1 MSNKFTAHIGLDTQ
15 DASKNIA
22 TLSGHIEGLSKGL
35 EELNKVITSSKGNLE
50 SVAKSLGE
58 INKASVES
66 AKAAKELAKAQLE
79 ESKASVNNAKAKKE
93 EAEASI
99 KSAKAKNLEADA
111 ALKNTKVATEEAKQ
125 VLAAE
130 QAKSAAART
139 AEINARNTAKANRE
153 AATEARQVSAAQ
165 ITAAKS
171 TNELGFSLASH
182 RYLMYDV
189 GATYR
194 SMSIALLALPAASS
208 AAAMSFEKDFAQV
221 IRTTGLADESA
232 RRYHRELKNMS
243 SQLPITFSELAE
255 ISKIGGQMG
264 IAEKQL
270 SDFTETVAKF
280 VRTSEGVDND
290 RAANAFGRLNNLF
303 NQKADGTLA
312 DEMFFR
318 RIGSA
323 ISYTADN
330 AVTSEKQIIE
340 MLRNVGAS
348 AKAVGLD
355 IKETIAISSA
365 LSSVGVQPYLA
376 SGFTVRFFGN
386 FTSAAAEG
394 GKKAEDFARALRM
407 TNDEFQNAVRND
419 PHAILRRVAEEM
431 RGLDSVAQN
440 KFLARLG
447 IDGVQDPKVLNAL
460 SGNLHVLDQAM
471 QDVNSAYGQAS
482 YLDESSYG
490 IFNTTTAQI
499 QKLIQSFMSLGETI
513 SRNNLPI
520 FGDLINTVSKTV
532 NLIDRLI
539 DSNGATR
546 FFAGLVSAVMG
557 GIGALFAFRAAT
569 SFVNASLVMFQDA
582 ARKGAMGTRTFG
594 TTTEQLAKSIMYSKG
609 ATDAQVQSALANK
622 SAMAQLT
629 TAINSQRASLQGAT
643 AARKSDIGAMAASTA
658 AVQSAAGSAN
668 TLATATNASAAA
680 QTGFRGAIASTT
692 SGVKSFGGF
701 VGRAASSLV
710 GLINPAA
717 AITTAVIGLGMA
729 FVSARSDSEQFNADL
744 YSLAKNADSTKESI
758 EGLANSLG
766 NKDVGFFEAL
776 FDSIGGSGGFTTLGK
791 SMLEVYNTAGITT
804 AEYQKHV
811 ELGEKG
817 LKNLQEQLKVELERL
832 KAARMGS
839 AYLRRDTESKSYQE
853 EIAQIEALEKA
864 IKSLDEQIDKAER
877 DKLIDDDIKQ
887 NTDEAADGIDGVAD
901 SFEGATDAAGDFDKA
916 VKDAL
921 DTVFGFINAEA
932 GMNSALEKF
941 GEGLHNSVD
950 MTTATAEGIQNI
962 QNFQQVV
969 SNVMTKLRA
978 DLQEGTYSSADE
990 ARQAYTQMF
999 TELEQFMNSSG
1010 VDPTQAAEMTAMAVE
1025 AMENVL
1031 SNSELTAH
1039 LTVDSEG
1046 AQQEVLDVMDWVSS
1060 VTETYPFEIILDA
1073 NGQPASEN
1081 TAATINW
1088 IAEVMGLTPEA
1099 VLDAVDGTATEN
1111 TTAIAQF
1118 IFDILQQDYTAYVN
1132 ANTAAGKT
1140 NVMNFADWAHGELR
1154 KLNSGIA
1161 STGSEL
1167 NNLIDT
1173 AAANLEQF
1181 GLYDLQ
1187 SSKFRHTPNYV
1198 ERVSAA
1204 PTDVDVR
1211 PTFHQP
1217 KLQTAPAIK
1226 QPKQEKIKPID
1237 LSPLAAGYDKAA
1249 KAADRA
1255 GGAGNKA
1262 GKAAKKA
1269 GDAGKKAGDA
1279 GKKAGKDAAKGA
1291 KEAEKAVK
1299 DWNERYQDLSGWAS
1313 RVGEALKFAFDQ
1325 KNSVQ
1330 AAKDEYYSILN
1341 GIEEK
1346 LKNQKKQVQDL
1357 IQTNRTLNAE
1367 RKVDLNNAKKF
1378 EDISKISLKHGN
1390 VQAAKEYADQAKAMR
1405 EAAAEKQNQ
1414 IKANDAERTSI
1425 QKGIGNLKGYS
1436 QAAIENRNDLR
1447 QLTQAALKIPE
1458 AYASVGA
1465 SAKKVKEETERWTNT
1480 VRTHGRELGYSGKD
1494 IDNFVSKTRVY
1505 IAELNKVPRTIT
1517 STVNARIGN
1526 TKDANAALN
1535 NVAKNRNSSMSA
1547 SAPYANRKNA
1557 MTALNNTAKDRNSSM
1572 GASAP
1577 YAKRKAAM
1585 TALNN
1590 TAKNRSSTVT
1600 AKAKTATANKAINNV
1615 ARNRTAWVGVQFYA
1629 KNTFGKVAA
1638 GAGFDPKKHTYMMN
1652 RGGIVPSSSMLG
1664 FNQGGLIPGKA
1675 PSNPRADNLLASV
1688 DDRGLIQVRSQEY
1701 IMSQPS
1707 VDYYGKN
1714 FMDMVNQKKLPKYN
1728 MGGLIGQ
1735 SSSAVDFN
1743 SPVDLSADSIRKIAQ
1758 ALSVNVGLRVG
1769 NEQLAAANGRG
1780 LKINEQKRGNF

>member
-15 DASKNIA
+15 DASKNVA

-35 EELNKVITSSKGNLE
+35 EELNKVITSSKGNLD

-66 AKAAKELAKAQLE
+66 ARAAKELAKAHLD

-99 KSAKAKNLEADA
+99 KNAKAKELEADA
-111 ALKNTKVATEEAKQ
+111 ALKNTKVATEEARQ
-125 VLAAE
+125 ALATE
-130 QAKSAAART
+130 QAKTAAART
-139 AEINARNTAKANRE
+139 AEINARNTARASRE

-194 SMSIALLALPAASS
+194 SMSVALLALPAASS
-208 AAAMSFEKDFAQV
+208 AVAMSFEKDFAQV
-221 IRTTGLADESA
+221 IRTTGLANESA

-255 ISKIGGQMG
+255 VSQIGGQMG

-312 DEMFFR
+312 DEMFFK

-460 SGNLHVLDQAM
+460 SGNLHVLDKAM
-471 QDVNSAYGQAS
+471 QDVNSAYGQAT

-582 ARKGAMGTRTFG
+582 ARKGAMGSRTFG

-609 ATDAQVQSALANK
+609 ATDAQVQAALANK
-622 SAMAQLT
+622 TAMAQLT
-629 TAINSQRASLQGAT
+629 AAINTQRTSLQGAT
-643 AARKSDIGAMAASTA
+643 AARKSDIGAMAASSAAAKTA
-658 AVQSAAGSAN
+658 AAGTNAL
-668 TLATATNASAAA
+668 TTATKTSAAA

-692 SGVKSFGGF
+692 TGVKSFGGF
-701 VGRAASSLV
+701 VGRSASSLL
-710 GLINPAA
+710 GLVNPAA
-717 AITTAVIGLGMA
+717 AVTTAVIGLGMA
-729 FVSARSDSEQFNADL
+729 FVSAKADSEQFDAEL
-744 YSLAKNADSTKESI
+744 YSLAKNADNTKESI
-758 EGLANSLG
+758 EGLSKSLG
-766 NKDVGFFEAL
+766 NKDIGFFESL
-776 FDSIGGSGGFTTLGK
+776 FDSIGNSGGFSNLGK
-791 SMLEVYNTAGITT
+791 SMLEIYNIAGITT

-811 ELGEKG
+811 ALGEKG
-817 LKNLQEQLKVELERL
+817 LKNYQEQLRSQLDIL
-832 KAARMGS
+832 KAEQARKGVVGDM
-839 AYLRRDTESKSYQE
+839 LFTNKSFNDD
-853 EIAQIEALEKA
+853 IAQIDALEKV
-864 IKSLDEQIDKAER
+864 IKSLDNQIAKAKR

-887 NTDEAADGIDGVAD
+887 NAGEAAEGIDGLGE
-901 SFEGATDAAGDFDKA
+901 SLEGATDAAGDFDKA
-916 VKDAL
+916 VKEAL
-921 DTVFGFINAEA
+921 DAVFGFINAEA

-941 GEGLHNSVD
+941 GEGMHNSVD
-950 MTTATAEGIQNI
+950 MSSSTAEGIQNI
-962 QNFQQVV
+962 QNYQQVV
-969 SNVMTKLRA
+969 SNAMTKLRA

-990 ARQAYTQMF
+990 ARQAYMQMF
-999 TELEQFMNSSG
+999 TELEQIMNSSG
-1010 VDPTQAAEMTAMAVE
+1010 VDPTQAAEMTSKAVE

-1031 SNSELTAH
+1031 SNSELTAS
-1039 LTVDSEG
+1039 LSVDSEG
-1046 AQQEVLDVMDWVSS
+1046 AQEEVIGVMDWVSS
-1060 VTETYPFEIILDA
+1060 VTETYPFELTLDA

-1111 TTAIAQF
+1111 TNAIAKF
-1118 IFDILQQDYTAYVN
+1118 IYDILQQDYTAYVN
-1132 ANTAAGKT
+1132 ANTAAGKE
-1140 NVMNFADWAHGELR
+1140 NVMGFAEWAHGELG
-1154 KLNSGIA
+1154 KINSGIA
-1161 STGSEL
+1161 NTGAEL
-1167 NNLIDT
+1167 NNLVNT
-1173 AAANLEQF
+1173 AAQNSDLF
-1181 GLYDLQ
+1181 GAAKLWG
-1187 SSKFRHTPNYV
+1187 FVPRNTPNYV
-1198 ERVSAA
+1198 ERASAA
-1204 PTDVDVR
+1204 PRDVDTR
-1211 PTFHQP
+1211 PSFHQP
-1217 KLQTAPAIK
+1217 KLKTAPATK
-1226 QPKQEKIKPID
+1226 QPKQEKINPID

-1255 GGAGNKA
+1255 GGSGNKA
-1262 GKAAKKA
+1262 GKGA
-1269 GDAGKKAGDA
+1269 KKAGDA

-1299 DWNERYQDLSGWAS
+1299 EWNARYQDLSGWAS

-1325 KNSVQ
+1325 KHSVQ

-1346 LKNQKKQVQDL
+1346 LKNQKKQVQEL
-1357 IQTNRTLNAE
+1357 IQANRTLNAE
-1367 RKVDLNNAKKF
+1367 RQVDLNNAKKF
-1378 EDISKISLKHGN
+1378 EEISKISLKHGN

-1405 EAAAEKQNQ
+1405 EAAAEKQQQ

-1436 QAAIENRNDLR
+1436 QAAIDNRNDLR
-1447 QLTQAALKIPE
+1447 QLEQAALKIPE
-1458 AYASVGA
+1458 AYAGIGA
-1465 SAKKVKEETERWTNT
+1465 SADKVREQTKKWTGQVKD
-1480 VRTHGRELGYSGKD
+1480 HGRELGYSGKD
-1494 IDNFVSKTRVY
+1494 IDSFVGKTKSY
-1505 IAELNKVPRTIT
+1505 IDQLKKVPRTIT
-1517 STVNARIGN
+1517 SKVNASIGS
-1526 TKDANAALN
+1526 TANANKALN
-1535 NVAKNRNSSMSA
+1535 NVAKNR
-1547 SAPYANRKNA
+1547 
-1557 MTALNNTAKDRNSSM
+1557 TSSM
-1572 GASAP
+1572 GASSP

-1600 AKAKTATANKAINNV
+1600 AKANTAAAKRLIDRLAYNRSFTITAKLRAFDVYKKKNLPFDN
-1615 ARNRTAWVGVQFYA
+1615 WMVG
-1629 KNTFGKVAA
+1629 KWNL
-1638 GAGFDPKKHTYMMN
+1638 
-1652 RGGIVPSSSMLG
+1652 GGIVPSVYNQGGQVLPE
-1664 FNQGGLIPGKA
+1664 FNTGGLIPGKA

-1701 IMSQPS
+1701 IVSQPA

-1735 SSSAVDFN
+1735 TSSTVDFN

-1769 NEQLAAANGRG
+1769 NEQLAAANGKG